1 MKKEKKDVLSPSPQL
16 LIKLGSALVHADEFL
31 SPSGHPV
38 DRNAFDTVMKD
49 SEVKEW
55 IKGMAKLA
63 LLPVKR

>member
-31 SPSGHPV
+31 SPSGHPL
-38 DRNAFDTVMKD
+38 DKNTFDSLMKD
-49 SEVKEW
+49 SDVKEW
-55 IKGMAKLA
+55 IEGMTKLA